1 MSTPAVPRTL
11 TTTSQAQKTANILYG
26 LDSPNMTMQA
36 EHMVVGA
43 SGPVE
48 IPLPTFLI
56 EHDKGLIM
64 VDTGFHPCVCE
75 DPALLFGDRPETSM
89 IESKPEETVEAQL
102 KMLGYTPADI
112 THVIVSHLHTDHAG
126 GLFQFPNAEFIVG
139 PGELEYGRNPNPE
152 SAHLVMDHDFLSDE
166 VLSFNWTTISSDRH
180 DLFGDG
186 AIELLHLPGH
196 TPGQMAVLVRL
207 PGQNIVL
214 SSDVVHLREAVELLS
229 PAPTDADPELAV
241 ESIKKLIQITE
252 EEDAKLWIIHD
263 YRDWAEFGGPRTP
276 VR

>member
-1 MSTPAVPRTL
+1 MTTSSTPTTL
-11 TTTSQAQKTANILYG
+11 TTTQQAQKTANVLYG

-43 SGPVE
+43 EGPVE

-56 EHDKGLIM
+56 EHDEGLIM

-89 IESKPEETVEAQL
+89 IESKPEESVEAQL
-102 KMLGYTPADI
+102 ALLGYTTADI

-126 GLFQFPNAEFIVG
+126 GLFQFPNAKFYVG

-152 SAHLVMDHDFLSDE
+152 SAHLVMDGDFLSDE
-166 VLSFNWTTISSDRH
+166 VLAFDWTTIDSERY

-207 PGQNIVL
+207 PGQNVVL
-214 SSDVVHLREAVELLS
+214 SADVVHLREAVELLA
-229 PAPTDADPELAV
+229 PAPTDTDPEQAV
-241 ESIKKLIQITE
+241 ESIRKLIRITKE
-252 EEDAKLWIIHD
+252 ENAKLWIIHD
-263 YRDWAEFGGPRTP
+263 YRDWAEFGGPRAA

>member
-1 MSTPAVPRTL
+1 MSTPNTATVSPTEK
-11 TTTSQAQKTANILYG
+11 AQKTANVLYG

-43 SGPVE
+43 QGPVE

-89 IESKPEETVEAQL
+89 IESKPEESVEAQL

-126 GLFQFPNAEFIVG
+126 GLFQFPNAEFFVG
-139 PGELEYGRNPNPE
+139 PGELDYGKNPTAE
-152 SAHLVMDHDFLSDE
+152 SAHLIMEQDFLTDE
-166 VLSFNWTTISSDRH
+166 IRAFNWTTVDNERF

-186 AIELLHLPGH
+186 AIELFHLPGH

-207 PGQNIVL
+207 PGQNVML
-214 SSDVVHLREAVELLS
+214 SADVVHLREAVELLA
-229 PAPTDADPELAV
+229 PAPTDTDPVVAV
-241 ESIKKLIQITE
+241 ESIKKLIKITE

-263 YRDWAEFGGPRTP
+263 YRDWNEFGSPRTP
-276 VR
+276 IR